1 MFDCIIV
8 GAGPA
13 GGSAAYHLAKKGH
26 SVLVLEKESLPRYK
40 PCGGGVS
47 PAIAQWFDFDFSPA
61 ISQKVNQLRYTWQG
75 SDPVEVTLNNPEPM
89 WMVRRDVFDQF
100 LIEQAKNQ
108 GAQVKDN
115 SAVTAV
121 EFNGDRFSVKTSS
134 ETLEARYI
142 IAADG
147 ARGPMRKLLGF
158 KDGELHPA
166 VALEVPLAKG
176 ADPNAPK
183 IQFDFGKIKKGFIW
197 NFPKADGLSL
207 AIADLQ
213 GKGKEDLSKMLTQ
226 YATASGYDVN
236 PNHCA
241 TDSLRLWNGEQKLHT
256 ENAILAGEAAAVVD
270 PLTAEGIRPSM
281 FSGVK
286 AAEAIDLALS
296 GSANALENYT
306 QVMNEEWG
314 GQMVWAS
321 RVAGLFYKIPKI
333 AYKVGVK
340 RPAATQSMADVLC
353 GDTNYSDIAD
363 KAISRLKKNLIPGFG
378 G

>member
-13 GGSAAYHLAKKGH
+13 GGSAAYHLAKRGH

-47 PAIAQWFDFDFSPA
+47 PAVAQWFDFDFTPA
-61 ISQKVNQLRYTWQG
+61 ISMKVERLRYTWQG
-75 SDPVEVTLNNPEPM
+75 EDPAEVQLDNTEPM

-100 LIEQAKNQ
+100 LIEQAQKQ
-108 GAQVKDN
+108 GAEVRDK
-115 SAVTAV
+115 SAVSAIA
-121 EFNGDRFSVKTSS
+121 FKSDRWEVKTNS
-134 ETLEARYI
+134 ETLEARYL

-147 ARGPMRKLLGF
+147 AKGPMAKMLGL
-158 KDGELHPA
+158 KQGDRQPA
-166 VALEVPLAKG
+166 AAIEIQY
-176 ADPNAPK
+176 PNPDNLIK
-183 IQFDFGKIKKGFIW
+183 FDFGRIKKGYIW
-197 NFPKADGLSL
+197 SFPKADGYSLS
-207 AIADLQ
+207 IANLQ
-213 GKGKEDLSKMLTQ
+213 GKTKEKLDDVLSK
-226 YATASGYDVN
+226 YAAENGFTVN
-236 PNHCA
+236 SSNVHDDFLC
-241 TDSLRLWNGEQKLHT
+241 LWDGDRKLHT
-256 ENAILAGEAAAVVD
+256 QNALLAGEAASVVD

-286 AAEAIDLALS
+286 AAEAIDGAL
-296 GSANALENYT
+296 GGTANALDNYT

-321 RVAGLFYKIPKI
+321 RVSGLFYKIPKI

-340 RPAATQSMADVLC
+340 RPSATQQMAAVLC
-353 GDTNYSDIAD
+353 GESSYADIAN
-363 KAISRLKKNLIPGFG
+363 KAIDRLKKNLIPGFG